1 VAIEVVNR
9 QRSWRIDSQRIA
21 DLATATLRAVG
32 RPLAD
37 VTIGFVSDRT
47 IRRMNK
53 QFRDY
58 DRATDVLSFPAT
70 NNSEQTVG
78 NPLSEF
84 LGDIVISAETASRQA
99 DEAGHSLE
107 REIDELLIHGVL
119 HLCGHDHESDH
130 GEMNRLELR
139 LRRKLLG

>member
-1 VAIEVVNR
+1 MAIEVVNR
-9 QRSWRIDSQRIA
+9 QRSRRIDSQRIA
-21 DLATATLRAVG
+21 NLAAETLRAVG

-37 VTIGFVSDRT
+37 VTVGFVSDRT

-53 QFRDY
+53 QFRGY

-70 NNSEQTVG
+70 NNSEHAVDRTF
-78 NPLSEF
+78 SEL

-99 DEAGHSLE
+99 DDARHSLE
-107 REIDELLIHGVL
+107 REIDELVIHGVL
-119 HLCGHDHESDH
+119 HLCGYDHESDH

-139 LRRKLLG
+139 LRRTLLG